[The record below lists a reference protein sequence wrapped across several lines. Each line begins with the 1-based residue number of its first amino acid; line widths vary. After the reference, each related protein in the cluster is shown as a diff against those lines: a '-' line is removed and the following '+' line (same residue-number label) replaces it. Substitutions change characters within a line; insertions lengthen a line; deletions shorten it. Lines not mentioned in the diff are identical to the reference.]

1 MRLWTAPAPVAEA
14 DTADTTPYHS
24 GPGLNHGIPE
34 EFRLFGG
41 NGGTDSAPVTGLA
54 WRDRVGVPPDD
65 SRAGRRLER
74 HAALGSGAGRPS
86 ARKRFVPSTVRTG
99 LAIMNRSLRRRYS

>member
-1 MRLWTAPAPVAEA
+1 MPPGVALRIEA
-14 DTADTTPYHS
+14 GRQIVIQSHY
-24 GPGLNHGIPE
+24 I
-34 EFRLFGG
+34 RLFGG